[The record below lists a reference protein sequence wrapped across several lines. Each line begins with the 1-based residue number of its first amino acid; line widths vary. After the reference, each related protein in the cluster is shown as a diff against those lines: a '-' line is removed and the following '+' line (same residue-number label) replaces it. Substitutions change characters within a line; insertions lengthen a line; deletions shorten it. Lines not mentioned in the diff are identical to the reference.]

1 MQYRVTTKAGPKVA
15 GRTASPG
22 EVLDLTE
29 PEARYELMAGTIV
42 PVADATVPVAGSAA
56 DPTPPPAAADA
67 PEATLKPSSKR
78 R

>member
-15 GRTASPG
+15 GRNAGPG
-22 EVLDLTE
+22 DVLDLTE

-42 PVADATVPVAGSAA
+42 PVADATVTDAGSAA
-56 DPTPPPAAADA
+56 DPAPPPAAADA